1 MGLQRGSLK
10 ADLKASNIFRRNPF
24 ATPYFVLSSSCS
36 IFASRD
42 IKLSYNRIFGG
53 VIPHTSPVRWSSRR
67 SSEVLA

>member
-53 VIPHTSPVRWSSRR
+53 VTPHTSPVRWSSRR